1 MNKIVTALR
10 NAAAL
15 ILLAAAVLFALSYKQ
30 DIKQNEADAPSTDTI
45 GGESEQVELEKSER
59 EIFLSSLKTGGECV
73 DDTYDPSSMYISRV
87 DISSLGV
94 TRALSLSNK
103 SVSVPVRVPDEVFGT
118 YTTVLETH
126 ELARIQL
133 ELYDGK
139 LIVDRGDKLEL
150 YSPDGKMLSDPLT
163 LAPAYLRDADGRAM
177 YKDENGG
184 LFVFTESGAVPAV
197 AQDKSALVRLIE
209 YENTADFAF
218 EDNGY
223 HMIRESES
231 DDALAALAN
240 AEGERLTDYEYIRIY
255 AFSQGLAAALLPDG
269 SINYLDR
276 EGNVVIEGRESYK
289 SSSDRY
295 VDRVYTLFDTMDES
309 SLGAL
314 YFDGSVVLVREK
326 TVDYVYKENT
336 ISDKTRAIDM
346 SGKELSV
353 IADYNIISSS
363 DGAIV
368 VERDGRYGVFSS
380 DERWVLQPL
389 YEDISPYYE
398 GLAVVKKD
406 GRYGVCDT
414 RGNIVVPFVFDYI
427 SAVSGGRSV
436 AYSSEC
442 GFELLEKRIAL

>member
-1 MNKIVTALR
+1 MNKTVTALR

-15 ILLAAAVLFALSYKQ
+15 ILLAAAVIFAMSGKQ
-30 DIKQNEADAPSTDTI
+30 DMKRDDASKPSEDTLE
-45 GGESEQVELEKSER
+45 GVSESVETEKSER
-59 EIFLSSLKTGGECV
+59 EMFLSSLKAGGECV
-73 DDTYDPSSMYISRV
+73 DDTYDPSSMYISRA
-87 DISSLGV
+87 DIARLGI
-94 TRALSLSNK
+94 TRELSRSNK

-118 YTTVLETH
+118 YTTVFETR

-150 YSPDGKMLSDPLT
+150 YSPDGKMLSDSLT
-163 LAPAYLRDADGRAM
+163 LSPAYLRDAEGNAM
-177 YKDENGG
+177 YKDENGE
-184 LFVFTESGAVPAV
+184 LFIFTESGVVPAV
-197 AQDKSALVRLIE
+197 AQDKSALIRLIE

-240 AEGERLTDYEYIRIY
+240 AEGERLTDYEYVRIY

-276 EGNVVIEGRESYK
+276 EGNVVIEGRQSYK
-289 SSSDRY
+289 STSDRY

-346 SGKELSV
+346 SGNELSV
-353 IADYNIISSS
+353 ISDYNILSSS
-363 DGAIV
+363 DGVIV
-368 VERDGRYGVFSS
+368 VERDGRYGAFSS
-380 DERWVLQPL
+380 SERWVLQPI
-389 YEDISPYYE
+389 YEDIAPYYE

-406 GRYGVCDT
+406 GRFGVCDT
-414 RGNIVVPFVFDYI
+414 SGNIVVPFVFDYI
-427 SAVSGGRSV
+427 SPVSSGRAV
-436 AYSSEC
+436 AYSFEG